1 MVLIPHE
8 LTQLWEYS
16 PDSLYLSNWEVII
29 CGTYCMVAIPHWL
42 TIAPETVKPEMIT
55 PMTKEEKRRAV
66 LEAKE
71 RKRRE
76 LEALEAEEAALSG

>member
-1 MVLIPHE
+1 
-8 LTQLWEYS
+8 
-16 PDSLYLSNWEVII
+16 
-29 CGTYCMVAIPHWL
+29 
-42 TIAPETVKPEMIT
+42 
-55 PMTKEEKRRAV
+55 MTKEEKRRAV